1 MIPTS
6 RAIIFLSLG
15 VATTLLTTDA
25 WVAPIWG
32 LIVAGACLLDWF
44 FIPQSVQINAE
55 PLSPVRLT
63 QSTTHRLR
71 VINTGK
77 RIVRGALRDTW
88 QPSAGANPSVH
99 AIKINPGQTLVVNT
113 QLFPQRRGHLYHHG
127 FTLRTRSVLGLAWR
141 QKRIERTGVLRVL
154 PAFHSRRHLPSRL
167 AQLREHDGQTSLLVR
182 GEGTEFDSLR
192 EYVDGDDVRSLDW
205 RASARHQKLVVR
217 TWRPE
222 RDRQVVVLID
232 TSRLSAVKLGHD
244 TRLDAS
250 IEVSLLL
257 STLALHAGDRV
268 SVIAMDREVHSQLR
282 HKRGTVAMPELA
294 EGLSTVE
301 SALIEPDWPLMTK
314 TILQE
319 LKGRALVVLC
329 TGVDSAGLTSGM
341 LPAATRLAWNN
352 NVIVASA
359 LDPAESHLRQSRES
373 IDDVYIAA
381 GASQAAA
388 ERAHVAN
395 LLRLRGINVIEA
407 KPDDLAPQVADRYLM
422 LKAAGRL

>member
-1 MIPTS
+1 
-6 RAIIFLSLG
+6 
-15 VATTLLTTDA
+15 
-25 WVAPIWG
+25 
-32 LIVAGACLLDWF
+32 
-44 FIPQSVQINAE
+44 
-55 PLSPVRLT
+55 
-63 QSTTHRLR
+63 
-71 VINTGK
+71 
-77 RIVRGALRDTW
+77 
-88 QPSAGANPSVH
+88 
-99 AIKINPGQTLVVNT
+99 
-113 QLFPQRRGHLYHHG
+113 
-127 FTLRTRSVLGLAWR
+127 
-141 QKRIERTGVLRVL
+141 
-154 PAFHSRRHLPSRL
+154 
-167 AQLREHDGQTSLLVR
+167 
-182 GEGTEFDSLR
+182 
-192 EYVDGDDVRSLDW
+192 
-205 RASARHQKLVVR
+205 
-217 TWRPE
+217 
-222 RDRQVVVLID
+222 
-232 TSRLSAVKLGHD
+232 
-244 TRLDAS
+244 
-250 IEVSLLL
+250 
-257 STLALHAGDRV
+257 
-268 SVIAMDREVHSQLR
+268 
-282 HKRGTVAMPELA
+282 MPELA